1 SRNGC
6 PNSQLTGRLLEQS
19 CLLTPQSRGLIERAM
34 DQLSLS
40 ARAYHRILRL
50 ARTIADMEASEA
62 ILSTH
67 IGEAISYRS
76 LDRQTQLPN

>member
-1 SRNGC
+1 M
-6 PNSQLTGRLLEQS
+6 E
-19 CLLTPQSRGLIERAM
+19 
-34 DQLSLS
+34 QLSLS

-62 ILSTH
+62 ILSPH

-76 LDRQTQLPN
+76 LDRQTQHPN